1 MEITEKA
8 HFKGF
13 QMVNAMILAAGRGE
27 RLRPHTDSCPKPL
40 LEIGGRPMIFYHL
53 EALAT
58 AGFESVVIN
67 VSWLAQTIEA
77 AVGDGNQFKLKVVY
91 SHEPEALET
100 AGGIVQALDYLGD
113 RFIVVN
119 GDIFT
124 DYPFEQLIQIESEA
138 HLVLVKNPDFHPQ
151 GDFVLD
157 NGLLSNDIEG
167 RHTFAGIACY
177 HRSFFKGLEPG
188 KRALAPLLRQAADN
202 RSLSGELYQ
211 GKWTDVGTLERWQGA
226 ID

>member
-1 MEITEKA
+1 M
-8 HFKGF
+8 
-13 QMVNAMILAAGRGE
+13 NAMILAAGRGE
-27 RLRPHTDSCPKPL
+27 RLRPYTDSCPKPL
-40 LEIGGRPMIFYHL
+40 LEIGGRPMIYYHL

-58 AGFESVVIN
+58 AGFDSVVIN
-67 VSWLAQTIEA
+67 VSWLAEEIESV
-77 AVGDGNQFKLKVVY
+77 VGDGNQFKLKVVY

-124 DYPFEQLIQIESEA
+124 DYPFERLIQIESEA
-138 HLVLVKNPDFHPQ
+138 HLVLVKNPDFHPR
-151 GDFVLD
+151 GDFAID
-157 NGLLSNDIEG
+157 KGLLSNDIEG
-167 RHTFAGIACY
+167 RHTYAGIACY
-177 HRSFFKGLEPG
+177 HRSFFKDLEPG

-211 GKWTDVGTLERWQGA
+211 GKWTDVGTLERWRA
-226 ID
+226 ARS